1 MELWWAAIDW
11 IGSGHNAEMR
21 EDVGLP
27 CVRPSFPAPA
37 TGYDSACIATL
48 SMHSCA
54 LIPILPVRIVHANG
68 SLLLISVRKV
78 QHETKDEIAA
88 QVYEQRRVCH
98 PCVCGPYG
106 PCRLRPALFAADE
119 FQDLVNKIPRSANAV
134 VLLNMEKAKQSPLG
148 LKEGWR
154 AKVEQAFEDG
164 LVRVPP
170 QASRFVLASQIDF
183 EFMEPLWDAAVI
195 ELNEDL
201 SSTDMQKMR
210 NGILDTIEGLPAVA
224 RPNDTYIVKL
234 APKLV
239 GAMGPANRQ
248 AVVRW
253 MRDVRK
259 PSPPPLSPYLQKAA
273 VYSDKAGSEIIMA
286 IDLDGVVSFE
296 RIAKYL
302 KSKQKHLDEW
312 GADLPKLA
320 RLLSTVQGVRI
331 GVRIGEEP
339 SAMIVIDL
347 QGDASLVESYAKPLL
362 LQILADRGASLS
374 EFSSWTAKTEGNKIS
389 LSGKLSKAGLRRLM
403 SVVDSPATETSEGMA
418 QVSPGELPAMQA
430 KASLKH
436 FKSVEGMA
444 TDLKADMRKEEP
456 CQHLALVRQIR
467 QADRAVARSQR
478 RSRAIAVQRLH
489 RQPVAAGVVVGE
501 DDGNPIR
508 RSPSSGHKRLRGR
521 KRRRLRL
528 RRIPLRRYGAYN
540 GGADIYG
547 MGNVKAVGEERR
559 VIRGRESNDGHRRSD
574 DSTDVIAATA
584 DIRRKMSQKFQ
595 MEF

>member
-1 MELWWAAIDW
+1 MKRKMKSPPKFTSSVAFATRVFAVLTALAAL
-11 IGSGHNAEMR
+11 G
-21 EDVGLP
+21 
-27 CVRPSFPAPA
+27 
-37 TGYDSACIATL
+37 
-48 SMHSCA
+48 
-54 LIPILPVRIVHANG
+54 
-68 SLLLISVRKV
+68 
-78 QHETKDEIAA
+78 
-88 QVYEQRRVCH
+88 QRC
-98 PCVCGPYG
+98 
-106 PCRLRPALFAADE
+106 FAADE

-444 TDLKADMRKEEP
+444 TDLKADMRSAKN
-456 CQHLALVRQIR
+456 LASTSLWFDKYAKRIERLPVLNVDPELLQYSGYIANQLRQASLSVKTMGIQSGVRQA
-467 QADRAVARSQR
+467 QVTSG
-478 RSRAIAVQRLH
+478 S
-489 RQPVAAGVVVGE
+489 VGGS
-501 DDGNPIR
+501 DGGYGYGGYR
-508 RSPSSGHKRLRGR
+508 YGA
-521 KRRRLRL
+521 
-528 RRIPLRRYGAYN
+528 YGAYN

-559 VIRGRESNDGHRRSD
+559 VIRAEEKATMATDVQTIRTECHRRHRRHPPEDEPKVPDGVLRRPGGLTSAAKEPILFIK
-574 DSTDVIAATA
+574 STPRRTCRKASCGVI
-584 DIRRKMSQKFQ
+584 FWLV
-595 MEF
+595 F

>member
-1 MELWWAAIDW
+1 MKRKMKSPTKFTSSVAFAA
-11 IGSGHNAEMR
+11 R
-21 EDVGLP
+21 VFVVL
-27 CVRPSFPAPA
+27 
-37 TGYDSACIATL
+37 TTL
-48 SMHSCA
+48 AVLERYCS
-54 LIPILPVRIVHANG
+54 
-68 SLLLISVRKV
+68 
-78 QHETKDEIAA
+78 
-88 QVYEQRRVCH
+88 
-98 PCVCGPYG
+98 
-106 PCRLRPALFAADE
+106 AADE

-134 VLLNMEKAKQSPLG
+134 VLLNMEKAKDSPLG

-170 QASRFVLASQIDF
+170 QATRFVLASQIDF

-201 SSTDMQKMR
+201 SSTDMRKMR
-210 NGILDTIEGLPAVA
+210 NGTLDTIEGLPAIA

-253 MRDVRK
+253 IRDVRK

-286 IDLDGVVSFE
+286 IDLDGVVSLE
-296 RIAKYL
+296 RIGKYL
-302 KSKQKHLDEW
+302 KSKQKHLDDW
-312 GADLPKLA
+312 GANLTDLA

-347 QGDASLVESYAKPLL
+347 PGDASIAASYAKPLL

-374 EFSSWTAKTEGNKIS
+374 EFSSWTAKAEGNQIS

-444 TDLKADMRKEEP
+444 SDLKADMGNAKN
-456 CQHLALVRQIR
+456 LASTSLWFDKYAKRIERLPVLNVDPELLQYSGYVANQLRQASLSVKTMGIQSGVRQA
-467 QADRAVARSQR
+467 QVTSG
-478 RSRAIAVQRLH
+478 S
-489 RQPVAAGVVVGE
+489 VGGG
-501 DDGNPIR
+501 DGGYGGYR
-508 RSPSSGHKRLRGR
+508 YGA
-521 KRRRLRL
+521 
-528 RRIPLRRYGAYN
+528 YGAYN

-547 MGNVKAVGEERR
+547 MDNVKAVGEQRR
-559 VIRGRESNDGHRRSD
+559 VVRAEEKSVMA
-574 DSTDVIAATA
+574 TDVQTIRQNIIAATA
-584 DIRRKMSQKFQ
+584 DIRRKMSQKYQ